1 MAHSNMAQSKAREKE
16 VEAAWLLF
24 KVNWAILAIIAA
36 VFALGIALAGFSV
49 NPGDLL
55 FSLGF
60 VAVYAA
66 FAHANARSPVRR
78 DPQVMFVLGATAQI
92 VLITVIMAPLTYVT
106 AALNLPLHDAYLY
119 ALDRMLGLDWGNYV
133 LFVDA
138 HPALSGALSYAYT
151 MIRWPIFAI
160 PVLLAA
166 IHHYRR
172 LEEFTLAF
180 GLALVVTT
188 VISALVPAIGMCQ
201 QIGVDPAASSHIEP
215 PACLDHVRDFAPVR
229 EGALRHLNLFALAGI
244 VTFPS
249 FHAASAALYA
259 WALWPV
265 RWMRPLA
272 LLANGAMLASTP
284 IDGGHYFVDLIAGL
298 AVAVL
303 AIVVARWICR
313 WMLVAL
319 PLLAGRAKYAEA
331 AVPAE

>member
-36 VFALGIALAGFSV
+36 AFALGIALAGFSV

-106 AALNLPLHDAYLY
+106 AALNLPLQDANLY

-138 HPALSGALSYAYT
+138 HPALSGALS
-151 MIRWPIFAI
+151 
-160 PVLLAA
+160 
-166 IHHYRR
+166 
-172 LEEFTLAF
+172 
-180 GLALVVTT
+180 
-188 VISALVPAIGMCQ
+188 
-201 QIGVDPAASSHIEP
+201 
-215 PACLDHVRDFAPVR
+215 
-229 EGALRHLNLFALAGI
+229 
-244 VTFPS
+244 
-249 FHAASAALYA
+249 
-259 WALWPV
+259 
-265 RWMRPLA
+265 MR
-272 LLANGAMLASTP
+272 T
-284 IDGGHYFVDLIAGL
+284 
-298 AVAVL
+298 
-303 AIVVARWICR
+303 R
-313 WMLVAL
+313 
-319 PLLAGRAKYAEA
+319 
-331 AVPAE
+331 